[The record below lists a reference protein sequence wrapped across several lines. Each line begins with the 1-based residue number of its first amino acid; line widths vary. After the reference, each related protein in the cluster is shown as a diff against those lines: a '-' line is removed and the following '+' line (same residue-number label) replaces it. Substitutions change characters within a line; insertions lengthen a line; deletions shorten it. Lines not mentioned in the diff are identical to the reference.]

1 MAYIDADYYK
11 NVYQGIGVGDEPT
24 LLRLINKASEKIDQ
38 ITGFKIAQ
46 RPNKLADFT
55 PFIQEQVKKAVATQV
70 DFFVLNGEHSA
81 NTSGELSNVSIGRF
95 SYTDSSK
102 SASNSSSGQNST
114 SPEVINHLSYTGL
127 LYAGI
132 GVYHG

>member
-70 DFFVLNGEHSA
+70 DFFVLNGEYSS
-81 NTSGELSNVSIGRF
+81 NTSGALSNVSIGRF
-95 SYTDSSK
+95 NYTDSSQ
-102 SASNSSSGQNST
+102 SGNGSSNQKST
-114 SPEVINHLSYTGL
+114 SSEVISHLMYTGL
-127 LYAGI
+127 LYMGI

>member
-1 MAYIDADYYK
+1 MAYIDADYYT

-46 RPNKLADFT
+46 RPNKLDDFT

-102 SASNSSSGQNST
+102 SAGNSSSGQNST
-114 SPEVINHLSYTGL
+114 SPEVISHLIYTGL
-127 LYAGI
+127 LYMGI
-132 GVYHG
+132 GVCHG